1 MTKYIKRSALLLA
14 AVAAVGCQDLIVEN
28 TNAPDRDRALAQ
40 ADAVEVLVASTFPKF
55 WARMHRGTAGFYP
68 LSMAGDEGTMS
79 ANTNGARNVSEIP
92 RIPFNNNPV
101 VDDHAVAALYWGD
114 MYEVL
119 ANAGD
124 VLKVINDGLRIT
136 TGDAGED
143 NTDRARMF
151 AKLSQGLALGYIG
164 LLFDQ
169 AYIFDE
175 NTPTQHLENP
185 QRFLELKPY
194 PQVMARAF
202 QFLAEAEELA
212 LTGPDFG
219 IPADWLYS
227 PTEVSRNEVVRILN
241 AYAARFQVL
250 QARSPAERASLT
262 DWNAVLTHISK
273 VQDDVVVALGPGA
286 RDSQYLARTQHATA
300 NPRMYAHPRL
310 YGNADISGAYQ
321 NWLNTD
327 PQERERFLVETPD
340 RRLTGAAGPQSRGSR
355 FDFRPNTNVDRSF
368 GGYRESYYQFQGHLT
383 PAGVRTWN
391 SGEFAILPLRELRLY
406 EAEARYRAGQYQ
418 QAADLINVTRV
429 GNGQLPPVTGQ
440 GTVPGGAECVPRT
453 DAGACG
459 DLWDALVYERM
470 MELSFIEPARTFLDR
485 RGLGTLFP
493 GTMIHLPIPGSV
505 LEILGIPR
513 YTFGGGGEGSA
524 P

>member
-1 MTKYIKRSALLLA
+1 MRRYIKRSALLLT

-40 ADAVEVLVASTFPKF
+40 ADAVELLVSSTFPKF
-55 WARMHRGTAGFYP
+55 WTRMHRGTAGFYP
-68 LSMAGDEGTMS
+68 LSMAGDETTMS

-101 VDDHAVAALYWGD
+101 VDDHAVANLYWGD

-124 VLKVINDGLRIT
+124 VLKVISDGLQIT
-136 TGDAGED
+136 TGEEGED

-169 AYIFDE
+169 GYIFDE
-175 NTPTQHLENP
+175 NTPAQHLERP
-185 QRFLELKPY
+185 QQFLQLVPY
-194 PQVMARAF
+194 PQVMAKAF
-202 QFLAEAEELA
+202 ELLAEAEQLA
-212 LTGPDFG
+212 LNGPDFS
-219 IPADWLYS
+219 IPAAWLYS
-227 PTEVSRNEVVRILN
+227 PTDISRNEVVRILN

-250 QARSPAERASLT
+250 QARSPEERATLT
-262 DWNAVLTHISK
+262 DWEAVRTHISR
-273 VQDDVVVALGPGA
+273 VEDDVVVALGPGA
-286 RDSQYLARTQHATA
+286 RDSQYLARSMHPSA
-300 NPRMYAHPRL
+300 NPRMHAHVRL

-321 NWLNTD
+321 EWLATD
-327 PQERERFLVETPD
+327 PQDRERFRVVTPD
-340 RRLTGAAGPQSRGSR
+340 RRLTGAGGPESRGSR
-355 FDFRPNTNVDRSF
+355 FIFRPTTNVDRSF
-368 GGYRESYYQFQGHLT
+368 GGYRESFYQFQGNVNA
-383 PAGVRTWN
+383 AGNATWN
-391 SGEFAILPLRELRLY
+391 TGEFSVLPLRELRLY
-406 EAEARYRAGQYQ
+406 QAEAHYRAGEYQ
-418 QAADLINVTRV
+418 QAVDLINVTRV

-440 GTVPGGAECVPRT
+440 GVVPGGAQCVPRT
-453 DAGACG
+453 DSGACG

-493 GTMIHLPIPGSV
+493 GTMIHLPIPGAR